1 MKFDKK
7 KADPF
12 LLEEGDYYFE
22 VLEATD
28 TVFELDDQPVPQI
41 KIVLRLSWDTEQGER
56 TSLLN
61 QWLCSETRVYLL
73 RQFLYSVG
81 LSDDWEAGEVDSADL
96 FGLSGSCR
104 VEQYEHRK
112 TGKMRNKVAEW
123 YPLEEAD
130 EVEEKPKKKRKKA
143 KAKSAKESYGTDL
156 DDDIP
161 F

>member
-1 MKFDKK
+1 MKFDKS

-28 TVFELDDQPVPQI
+28 TVFESGDQAIPQI
-41 KIVLRLSWDTEQGER
+41 KIVLRLSWDTEEGER
-56 TSLLN
+56 TTLLN
-61 QWLCSETRVYLL
+61 QWLCSESRVYLL

-81 LSDDWEAGEVDSADL
+81 LGDDWEAGEVDSADL

-104 VEQYEHRK
+104 VEQYTAK
-112 TGKMRNKVAEW
+112 TGTMRNKVAEW
-123 YPLEEAD
+123 YPLEEQ
-130 EVEEKPKKKRKKA
+130 EEKPKKKAKKPKA
-143 KAKSAKESYGTDL
+143 KTAKESYGTDL